1 MSEEKDGF
9 DIQQPV
15 PSGDQSSMPLSA
27 YAPQQGGGLL
37 ALLQNLSIDNID
49 RSNLKAMGA
58 GLGAAAASKYLSDD
72 INPIIKAMAG
82 AGLAAFVGE
91 RLIGPTGKR
100 ARKRR
105 RY

>member
-9 DIQQPV
+9 DIQQPIA
-15 PSGDQSSMPLSA
+15 SGDQSSMPLSS
-27 YAPQQGGGLL
+27 YAPQQGGGIL
-37 ALLQNLSIDNID
+37 ALLQNLSVDNVD
-49 RSNLKAMGA
+49 KNNLKALTTGF
-58 GLGAAAASKYLSDD
+58 GAAAASKYLSDD
-72 INPIIKAMAG
+72 INPIVKAMAG

-91 RLIGPTGKR
+91 KLFGPTGKR